1 MATTRTTLADV
12 ARLSGVSKT
21 SASMA
26 LSDSPR
32 VAADTKDRVRQAARQ
47 LGYVPHFAASSLRSQ
62 RVDAI
67 AVVVPHDTQHVFSH
81 PVFIDILEGV
91 LTKANENDLS
101 PILSTART
109 ASDES
114 SAYSRILRGRMAS
127 GVIVAAASTTDEN
140 VTAISN
146 AGYPVVVVGRSPKQ
160 PGIVTVGIDD
170 IGGAYRAVEHLIT
183 VHGAKRIGHV
193 SGPLNHQ
200 SAIDKQIGYIQAL
213 SDAGLEI
220 NPRLQFEGDY
230 TEPSGVAAAKSLL
243 PEIGNCDAIFF
254 ANDQMA
260 VAAMEHFAAHGI
272 RVPEQ
277 LRVVGYDDHPMLR
290 HSRPALTTVRADM
303 VEVGVQSMNKL
314 MELLDGR
321 TDVENLE
328 LPTDLVVRE
337 SCGCPPTSV

>member
-1 MATTRTTLADV
+1 MTASRTTLADV

-26 LSDSPR
+26 LADSPR
-32 VAADTKDRVRQAARQ
+32 VAAETKVRVRAAARQ

-81 PVFIDILEGV
+81 PFFIDILEGV
-91 LTKANENDLS
+91 LTKANENDIS

-127 GVIVAAASTTDEN
+127 GVIVAAASTTDQN
-140 VTAISN
+140 VAAIAD
-146 AGYPVVVVGRSPKQ
+146 AGYPVVVVGRSPKL
-160 PGIVTVGIDD
+160 PGIVTVGVDD
-170 IGGAYRAVEHLIT
+170 QGGAQLAVEHLIS

-200 SAIDKQIGYIQAL
+200 SAIDKRVGYVQAL
-213 SDAGLEI
+213 SDAGLEL
-220 NPRLQFEGDY
+220 NPRLQYEGDY
-230 TEPSGVAAAKSLL
+230 TEESGAAAARALL
-243 PEIGNCDAIFF
+243 PEIGNCDALFF

-260 VAAMEHFAAHGI
+260 VAAMEFFASHGVT
-272 RVPEQ
+272 VPDQ
-277 LRVVGYDDHPMLR
+277 LRIVGYDDHPTLR
-290 HSRPALTTVRADM
+290 YSHPAITTVRGDM
-303 VEVGVQSMNKL
+303 VEVGVQSMTKL
-314 MELLDGR
+314 MQLLAGD

-328 LPTDLVVRE
+328 LPTELVVRE
-337 SCGCPPTSV
+337 SCGCP

>member
-1 MATTRTTLADV
+1 MAASRTTLADV

-26 LSDSPR
+26 LADSPR
-32 VAADTKDRVRQAARQ
+32 VAAETKERVRQAARQ

-67 AVVVPHDTQHVFSH
+67 AVVLQHDTQHVFSH

-101 PILSTART
+101 PILSTARN

-140 VTAISN
+140 VTAMVT

-160 PGIVTVGIDD
+160 PGLVTVGIDD

-183 VHGAKRIGHV
+183 VHGARRIGHV

-200 SAIDKQIGYIQAL
+200 SAIDKQIGFIKAL

-230 TEPSGVAAAKSLL
+230 TEPSGVEAARALL
-243 PEIGNCDAIFF
+243 PEIANCDAIFF

-260 VAAMEHFAAHGI
+260 VAAMEYFAANGI
-272 RVPEQ
+272 AVPEQ
-277 LRVVGYDDHPMLR
+277 LRVVGYDDHPTLR
-290 HSRPALTTVRADM
+290 YSRPALTTVSADM

-314 MELLDGR
+314 LQLMAGETNL
-321 TDVENLE
+321 TSLE
-328 LPTDLVVRE
+328 LPTTLVVRE
-337 SCGCPPTSV
+337 SCGCGTASA

>member
-1 MATTRTTLADV
+1 MATPRTTLADV

-32 VAADTKDRVRQAARQ
+32 VAAETKTRVRDAARQ

-62 RVDAI
+62 KVDAI

-81 PVFIDILEGV
+81 PFFIDVLEGV
-91 LTKANENDLS
+91 LTTANENDIS

-127 GVIVAAASTTDEN
+127 GVIVAAASTTDQN
-140 VTAISN
+140 VATIAD
-146 AGYPVVVVGRSPKQ
+146 AGYPVVVIGRSPKQ

-170 IGGAYRAVEHLIT
+170 QGGAQKAVEHLIT

-200 SAIDKQIGYIQAL
+200 SAIDKRVGYVQAL
-213 SDAGLEI
+213 SDAGLEL

-230 TEPSGVAAAKSLL
+230 TEESGTAAAVALM
-243 PEIGNCDAIFF
+243 PEIGNCDALFF

-260 VAAMEHFAAHGI
+260 VAAMDHFANQGI
-272 RVPEQ
+272 RVPQQ
-277 LRVVGYDDHPMLR
+277 LRIVGYDDHPTLR
-290 HSRPALTTVRADM
+290 HSHPAITTVRGDM
-303 VEVGVQSMNKL
+303 VEVGKQSMTKL
-314 MELLDGR
+314 LQLLAGE
-321 TDVENLE
+321 TDVDNLE
-328 LPTDLVVRE
+328 LPTELVVRE
-337 SCGCPPTSV
+337 SCGCESA

>member
-1 MATTRTTLADV
+1 MAASRTTLADV

-26 LSDSPR
+26 LADSPR
-32 VAADTKDRVRQAARQ
+32 VAADTKDRVRKAARQ

-81 PVFIDILEGV
+81 PIFIDLLEGV
-91 LTKANENDLS
+91 LTKANDNDLS
-101 PILSTART
+101 PILSTARN

-140 VTAISN
+140 VTAMAS
-146 AGYPVVVVGRSPKQ
+146 AGYPVVVVGRAPKQ
-160 PGIVTVGIDD
+160 PGLVTVGVDD
-170 IGGAYRAVEHLIT
+170 IGGAHQAVDHLIK
-183 VHGAKRIGHV
+183 VHGARRIGHV

-200 SAIDKQIGYIQAL
+200 SAIDKQIGYIRAL

-230 TEPSGVAAAKSLL
+230 TEPSGVDAARALL
-243 PEIGNCDAIFF
+243 PEIANCDAIFF

-260 VAAMEHFAAHGI
+260 VAAMEHFAANG
-272 RVPEQ
+272 VTAPDQ

-290 HSRPALTTVRADM
+290 HSRPALTTVSADM

-314 MELLDGR
+314 LQLMAGDTDLDC
-321 TDVENLE
+321 LE
-328 LPTDLVVRE
+328 LPTQLVVRE
-337 SCGCPPTSV
+337 SCGCNLASA

>member
-1 MATTRTTLADV
+1 MATPRTTLADV
-12 ARLSGVSKT
+12 ARLSGVSMT

-32 VAADTKDRVRQAARQ
+32 VAAATKTRVRDAARQ

-67 AVVVPHDTQHVFSH
+67 AVVVPHDAQHVFSH
-81 PVFIDILEGV
+81 PIFIDILEGV
-91 LTKANENDLS
+91 LTKANEHDIS

-127 GVIVAAASTTDEN
+127 GVIVAAASTTDQN
-140 VTAISN
+140 VAAIAD

-170 IGGAYRAVEHLIT
+170 EGGARTAVRHLIK
-183 VHGAKRIGHV
+183 VHDARRIGHV

-200 SAIDKQIGYIQAL
+200 SAIDKRVGYVQAL
-213 SDAGLEI
+213 SDAGLEL

-230 TEPSGVAAAKSLL
+230 TEESGTAAARALL
-243 PEIGNCDAIFF
+243 PEIGNCDAVFF

-260 VAAMEHFAAHGI
+260 VAAMEFFANKGVA
-272 RVPEQ
+272 VPRQ
-277 LRVVGYDDHPMLR
+277 LRVVGYDDHPALR
-290 HSRPALTTVRADM
+290 HSHPALTTVRADM
-303 VEVGVQSMNKL
+303 VEVGMQSMTKL
-314 MELLDGR
+314 LQLLAGE
-321 TDVENLE
+321 TDVTNLE
-328 LPTDLVVRE
+328 LPTELVVRR
-337 SCGCPPTSV
+337 SCGCASPSL

>member
-1 MATTRTTLADV
+1 MATSRTTLADV

-26 LSDSPR
+26 LADSPR
-32 VAADTKDRVRQAARQ
+32 VAAETKTRVRDAARQ

-67 AVVVPHDTQHVFSH
+67 AVVVPHDAQHVFSH

-91 LTKANENDLS
+91 LTKANENDIS

-114 SAYSRILRGRMAS
+114 SAYSRILRGRMVS
-127 GVIVAAASTTDEN
+127 GVIVAAASTTDQN
-140 VTAISN
+140 VAAVSD

-170 IGGAYRAVEHLIT
+170 MGGARQAVEHLIT
-183 VHGAKRIGHV
+183 VHGARRIGHV

-200 SAIDKQIGYIQAL
+200 SAIDKHVAYIQAL
-213 SDAGLEI
+213 SDAGLEL

-230 TEPSGVAAAKSLL
+230 TEESGTAAARALM
-243 PEIGNCDAIFF
+243 PEIANCDALFF

-260 VAAMEHFAAHGI
+260 VAAMDYFASHGI
-272 RVPEQ
+272 QVPDQ
-277 LRVVGYDDHPMLR
+277 LRIVGYDDHPTLR
-290 HSRPALTTVRADM
+290 HSHPAITTVRGDM
-303 VEVGVQSMNKL
+303 VEVGAQSMTKL
-314 MELLDGR
+314 LQLLSGA

-328 LPTDLVVRE
+328 LPTELVVRE
-337 SCGCPPTSV
+337 SCGCVSASL

>member
-1 MATTRTTLADV
+1 MATSRTTLADV

-26 LSDSPR
+26 LADSPR
-32 VAADTKDRVRQAARQ
+32 VAADTKTRVRDAARQ

-67 AVVVPHDTQHVFSH
+67 AVVVPHDAQHVFSH

-91 LTKANENDLS
+91 LTKANENDIS

-114 SAYSRILRGRMAS
+114 SAYSRILRGRMVS
-127 GVIVAAASTTDEN
+127 GVIVAAASTTDQN
-140 VTAISN
+140 VAAVAN
-146 AGYPVVVVGRSPKQ
+146 AGYPVVVIGRSPKQ

-170 IGGAYRAVEHLIT
+170 VGGARQAVEHLIT
-183 VHGAKRIGHV
+183 VHGARRIGHV

-200 SAIDKQIGYIQAL
+200 SAIDKNVAYIRAL
-213 SDAGLEI
+213 SDAGLGL

-230 TEPSGVAAAKSLL
+230 TEESGIAAARALM
-243 PEIGNCDAIFF
+243 PEIGNCDALFF

-260 VAAMEHFAAHGI
+260 VAAMSYFASQGVN
-272 RVPEQ
+272 VPDQ
-277 LRVVGYDDHPMLR
+277 LRIVGYDDHPTLR
-290 HSRPALTTVRADM
+290 HSHPAITTVRGDM

-314 MELLDGR
+314 MQLLSGA
-321 TDVENLE
+321 TDVDNLE
-328 LPTDLVVRE
+328 LATELVVRE
-337 SCGCPPTSV
+337 SCGC